1 MSLLKFSVI
10 GIEPAPQGSKS
21 YVGKNF
27 FGKAVLIEASK
38 RVQPWRKAVRGKARK
53 CIKPPIQ
60 GACKVKLVFKLKRP
74 KNHFNSKNEVKPN
87 APQYYVIKRNDLDKL
102 VRSTLDGLTG
112 IAFKDDCQVINLIA
126 ERRYANFGEQVG
138 ADIEIQPVK

>member
-21 YVGKNF
+21 YVGKNL

-53 CIKPPIQ
+53 CIKTPIQ
-60 GACKVKLVFKLKRP
+60 GACKVKLVFKLKRRKDHLSTNGQVRASAP
-74 KNHFNSKNEVKPN
+74 KH
-87 APQYYVIKRNDLDKL
+87 YVVKRNDIDKL

-138 ADIEIQPVK
+138 ADIEIQPVE